1 MMQAIAECSVLFKAS
16 YVFFYVL
23 IASPN
28 WCDTSLVQC
37 ASRFL
42 FLYSLDYVFQF

>member
-1 MMQAIAECSVLFKAS
+1 MMQAIAECSVLFNPG

-23 IASPN
+23 NASPN
-28 WCDTSLVQC
+28 RCDTSLVQC

-42 FLYSLDYVFQF
+42 FMYSAH